1 VRWTKAYRKTHSKEI
16 TADACLEF
24 EMKRNVPVKYSRELW
39 TKTRSAIKRVEEIKT
54 RRQGHFI
61 RKRMKVAKKLSKEED
76 VKEIEKSMH
85 LLEPPLKGQYVAYG
99 LIKCIRI
106 SPSIRMHED
115 K

>member
-1 VRWTKAYRKTHSKEI
+1 
-16 TADACLEF
+16 
-24 EMKRNVPVKYSRELW
+24 
-39 TKTRSAIKRVEEIKT
+39 
-54 RRQGHFI
+54 
-61 RKRMKVAKKLSKEED
+61 MKVAKKLSKEED